1 MKREER
7 RRARQCPSCRGGTI
21 VRGGQVDG
29 ISILLVPGTEESEAV
44 TVPAYS
50 DVCHDCG
57 LVSLYVRVS
66 PGSGQE

>member
-1 MKREER
+1 
-7 RRARQCPSCRGGTI
+7 
-21 VRGGQVDG
+21 VDG
-29 ISILLVPGTEESEAV
+29 ISILLVRGTEEGEAV